1 LYSNIKNLNVEG
13 RSHQLMKKSIHYTII
28 VLCFLFLLVTQN
40 GMYSSHALFNLPN
53 EKTTEVN
60 DLEKSKKFIEG
71 VVYQVNVF
79 SGEFNTLVLS
89 QVGILDNTTI
99 INETNRYIKN
109 LNDIVENVQNFSAS
123 KEYQPIFQA
132 YRNSLIDE
140 IESYKHYSKYL
151 ETSNSTENKI
161 SIDLLSKAY
170 EYEREA
176 NVEFGKLN
184 PQ

>member
-1 LYSNIKNLNVEG
+1 
-13 RSHQLMKKSIHYTII
+13 MKKSVHYTII
-28 VLCFLFLLVTQN
+28 VVCFLLLLVTQN

-53 EKTTEVN
+53 EQTTEVN
-60 DLEKSKKFIEG
+60 DLKSKKFIEG
-71 VVYQVNVF
+71 VVDQVNIF

-99 INETNRYIKN
+99 INETNKYIKN

-132 YRNSLIDE
+132 YKNSLINE

-170 EYEREA
+170 DLEREA
-176 NVEFGKLN
+176 SVEFSKLN